1 MNVFGYVRVSTTG
14 QNEDRQLIAMQE
26 IGDIKIYTDK
36 QSGKDFNRPEYKKM
50 VRHMKR
56 GDLLYV
62 VSLDRLGRNYSE
74 IKEQWR
80 ILTHE
85 KGIDICIIDMKPIL
99 DTRSSKDLF
108 GTVISD
114 LVLSILSFC
123 AENERKYIKQR
134 QAEGIAAAKAR
145 GVRFGRRRNPIPVN
159 FGEIIGRWEK
169 DELKTSEVL
178 QICQMTESTFYRRLR
193 EFRHEEK
200 PSGNKDD
207 CSFCAVCAASEDDI

>member
-1 MNVFGYVRVSTTG
+1 MNVFGYVRVSTCG

-26 IGDIKIYTDK
+26 MNEKIQIYTDK

-50 VRHMKR
+50 VRRMKK

-62 VSLDRLGRNYSE
+62 VSLDRLGRNYNE

-80 ILTHE
+80 FLTQK
-85 KGIDICIIDMKPIL
+85 KGIDICILDMKPIL

-123 AENERKYIKQR
+123 AENERKYIRQR

-145 GVRFGRRRNPIPVN
+145 GVHMGRRKKPVPRNFYETVRLYEN
-159 FGEIIGRWEK
+159 GE
-169 DELKTSEVL
+169 LTVAEVL
-178 QICQMTESTFYRRLR
+178 EICEMKESTFYRRLR
-193 EFRHEEK
+193 EIRQEAV
-200 PSGNKDD
+200 SYKDRQIKT
-207 CSFCAVCAASEDDI
+207 VV